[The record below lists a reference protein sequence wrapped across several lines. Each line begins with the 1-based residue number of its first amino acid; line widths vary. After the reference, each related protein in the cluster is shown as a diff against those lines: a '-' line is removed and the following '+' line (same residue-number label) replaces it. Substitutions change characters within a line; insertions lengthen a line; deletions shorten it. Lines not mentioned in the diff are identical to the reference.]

1 MEPLF
6 VLGLA
11 PVFGWAPGP
20 LELSIVAFV
29 ALLLLGTRLP
39 SVMRS
44 LGSSFRSF
52 REGLSDVKGEIEEAG
67 R

>member
-6 VLGLA
+6 GGCA
-11 PVFGWAPGP
+11 PLLGWAPGP
-20 LELSIVAFV
+20 LELTILAFV
-29 ALLLLGTRLP
+29 ALLLFGTRLP

-44 LGSSFRSF
+44 LGASFRSF
-52 REGLSDVKGEIEEAG
+52 REGLSDVKGDIEEAG